1 MIRRETVYFEM
12 PGEQN
17 TEDAMKVA
25 LKYLEEGKRHFVVAS
40 TRGVSGAKFAGALSG
55 KDVNYVCVTHSSG
68 FREPNVMEMTAENR
82 AAIESA
88 GGRVYAGTML
98 THSIETALMD
108 KHQGIYPMYLVAQTL
123 RLFSQGV
130 KVCVE
135 IVMEA
140 CDAGLLPEGEEV
152 VAVAG
157 TGWGSDTV
165 CLIRSAASKRF
176 LSLRVLEIA
185 CKPR

>member
-1 MIRRETVYFEM
+1 MIRKETVYFET

-17 TEDAMKVA
+17 TEDTLKVA
-25 LKYLEEGKRHFVVAS
+25 LRYLDEGKRHFIVAS
-40 TRGVSGAKFAGALSG
+40 TRGLTGVKFAEALAGRGVSLA
-55 KDVNYVCVTHSSG
+55 VVTHSSG
-68 FREPNVMEMTAENR
+68 FREPNVLEMTPENR
-82 AAIESA
+82 ARIESLGA
-88 GGRVYAGTML
+88 KIYCGTIL
-98 THSIETALMD
+98 THSIETSLMD
-108 KHQGIYPMYLVAQTL
+108 RHQGIYPMYLIAQTL

-135 IVMEA
+135 AVMEA
-140 CDAGLLPEGEEV
+140 CDGGLVPEGEEV

-157 TGWGSDTV
+157 TGWGADTV

-176 LSLRVLEIA
+176 LNMRVLEIA

>member
-1 MIRRETVYFEM
+1 
-12 PGEQN
+12 
-17 TEDAMKVA
+17 VA
-25 LKYLEEGKRHFVVAS
+25 T
-40 TRGVSGAKFAGALSG
+40 TRGVSGVKFAEVLSG
-55 KDVNYVCVTHSSG
+55 KDAGLVCVTHSSG
-68 FREPNVMEMTAENR
+68 FREPNVLELTKDNR
-82 AAIESA
+82 AKIESL
-88 GGRVYAGTML
+88 GGKIHVGTIL
-98 THSIETALMD
+98 THSLETSLMD
-108 KHQGIYPMYLVAQTL
+108 KHQGLYPTYLIAQTL
-123 RLFSQGV
+123 RLFSQGT

-140 CDAGLLPEGEEV
+140 CDAGLVPEGEEV

-176 LSLRVLEIA
+176 LNVRVLEIA

>member
-1 MIRRETVYFEM
+1 MIRKDTVYFET
-12 PGEQN
+12 PGEMN
-17 TEDAMKVA
+17 TDEAVKVA
-25 LKYLEEGKRHFVVAS
+25 LKYLEEGKRHFVVAT
-40 TRGVSGAKFAGALSG
+40 TRGMSGVRFAEALKG
-55 KDVNYVCVTHSSG
+55 KDASLVCVTHSAG
-68 FREPNVMEMTAENR
+68 FREPNVLELTKENR
-82 AAIESA
+82 ARIESL
-88 GGRVYAGTML
+88 GGKIYVGTIL
-98 THSIETALMD
+98 THSIETSLMD
-108 KHQGIYPMYLVAQTL
+108 KHQGLYPTYLIAQTL

-140 CDAGLLPEGEEV
+140 CDGGLVPEGEEV

-176 LSLRVLEIA
+176 LNIRVLELA